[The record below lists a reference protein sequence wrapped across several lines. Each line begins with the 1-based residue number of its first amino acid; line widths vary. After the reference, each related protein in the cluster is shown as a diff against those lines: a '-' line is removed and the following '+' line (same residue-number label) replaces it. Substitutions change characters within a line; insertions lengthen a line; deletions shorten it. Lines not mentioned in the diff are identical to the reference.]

1 MIENNS
7 DIANKLEEL
16 HPTIATPSTTD
27 LEQQVK
33 NLIEERDNW
42 QKWHAD
48 LEAKLADAQE
58 RRDFWLTCHDEL
70 TRNVRKAEQ
79 AFRDILAGDM
89 DASDIVET
97 YGEALTEHLGWQFAR
112 EVEIEISV
120 TWRGTIELPHGVD
133 VDDLDVDDFGIEING
148 HHEYES
154 EIRSHFESYSIDER

>member
-16 HPTIATPSTTD
+16 HPTIATPSIEMLQARIAELDNQLAEMTTSK
-27 LEQQVK
+27 ESWYQS
-33 NLIEERDNW
+33 W
-42 QKWHAD
+42 S
-48 LEAKLADAQE
+48 
-58 RRDFWLTCHDEL
+58 EL
-70 TRNVRKAEQ
+70 RASIHKAEQ

-97 YGEALTEHLGWQFAR
+97 YGEAFTEHLGWQFAR

>member
-1 MIENNS
+1 MFES
-7 DIANKLEEL
+7 QGTTPAQQDSTTPE
-16 HPTIATPSTTD
+16 PTIAELQARVAQLTETLAQANQRISD
-27 LEQQVK
+27 EMDKVGNLESK
-33 NLIEERDNW
+33 IY
-42 QKWHAD
+42 
-48 LEAKLADAQE
+48 
-58 RRDFWLTCHDEL
+58 
-70 TRNVRKAEQ
+70 KAEQ
-79 AFRDILAGDM
+79 AFKDILAGDM

-154 EIRSHFESYSIDER
+154 EIRSHFESYSISER